1 MHKMRSLQYQ
11 KLHDH
16 SASTFISKLHVP
28 APSDNLKRQFSPF
41 YILSLFIDVAIFKNN
56 DVFGSRS
63 ASIQVTVLFDPSN
76 ESSAHDKSFGGYAIA
91 HPQKLTEIRTLTFSK
106 NRQVENGKYQ
116 VFPPHS

>member
-76 ESSAHDKSFGGYAIA
+76 ESSAHDKSFGG
-91 HPQKLTEIRTLTFSK
+91 
-106 NRQVENGKYQ
+106 
-116 VFPPHS
+116 